1 MSMTVT
7 APVIEANP
15 LREGLEQERVPDASC
30 LVIFGASGD
39 LTQRKLIPALY
50 SLAHDGLL
58 PAGQTIIGFARPD
71 YTDDAFRMAMREAC
85 DKFARVRPVDEA
97 VWENFAKGLMYVRGE
112 FGEPEAYLRLNQKLQ
127 ECDKTRGTGGRRIY
141 YLAVPPNFFPV
152 ISEFLGAE
160 KMVTDPE
167 RGGPFTRVII
177 EKPFGHD
184 LASAKELNRVA
195 VSTFRERQV
204 FRIDHYLGKETVQ
217 NLLVL
222 RFANGIFEPFWN
234 RQYIDHVQ
242 LTVAETVGV
251 EKRGGYFETAGITR
265 DIIQNHMLQLVSL
278 IAMEPPVAYEPDA
291 VRDEKVKVLRALREF
306 PRGREED
313 NAVRGQYAEGSVLGE
328 KAPAY
333 RTEPNVSPES
343 KVETYAALKLYVDN
357 WRWADVP
364 FYVRAGKR
372 LPKRV
377 TDISIHFRAAPYPLF
392 NKMSSLRMQS
402 NVLAI
407 RIQPDEGISLKFD
420 SKVPGPTVRTAP
432 VTMEF
437 RYATSFGAEPPEAYE
452 RLLLETMLGDST
464 LFARRDEV
472 ETAWAWLDPLL
483 NAWANDGRAPEPY
496 PAGTWGP
503 EAADTLIERDGRKW
517 RRP

>member
-1 MSMTVT
+1 MTAVV
-7 APVIEANP
+7 APALETNP
-15 LREGLEQERVPDASC
+15 LREGLDQERVPDASC

-39 LTQRKLIPALY
+39 LTQRKLIPGLY

-58 PAGQTIIGFARPD
+58 PAGQTIIGYARPE

-85 DKFARVRPVDEA
+85 DKFARTKPVDDA
-97 VWENFAKGLMYVRGE
+97 IWENFAKGLFYVQGE
-112 FGEPEAYLRLNQKLQ
+112 FGEEDGYERLRRKLE
-127 ECDKTRGTGGRRIY
+127 ECDKTRGTGGRRLY
-141 YLAVPPNFFPV
+141 YFAVPPQFFET
-152 ISEFLGAE
+152 ICAILG
-160 KMVTDPE
+160 KHGMVTDPE
-167 RGGPFTRVII
+167 RGGPYTRVII

-184 LASAKELNRVA
+184 LQSAKELNRIA
-195 VSTFRERQV
+195 VMTFRERQV

-222 RFANGIFEPFWN
+222 RFGNGIFEPFWN

-242 LTVAETVGV
+242 LTVAESIGV

-278 IAMEPPVAYEPDA
+278 VAMEPPVEFEANA
-291 VRDEKVKVLRALREF
+291 VRDEKVKVLRALRDF
-306 PRGREED
+306 PSGREEQQ
-313 NAVRGQYAEGSVLGE
+313 AVRGQYAEGSVLGE
-328 KAPAY
+328 SVVAY
-333 RTEPNVSPES
+333 RKEASVDPNS
-343 KVETYAALKLYVDN
+343 KVETFAAMKVYIDN

-364 FYVRAGKR
+364 FYIRAGKR

-377 TDISIHFRAAPYPLF
+377 TDISIHFRPAPYPLF
-392 NKMSSLRMQS
+392 SKMKPPS

-420 SKVPGPTVRTAP
+420 SKIPGPTVRTAP

-483 NAWANDGRAPEPY
+483 KCWAADPKPPSLY

-503 EAADTLIERDGRKW
+503 EAADALIEHDGRRW

>member
-1 MSMTVT
+1 MTVA

-58 PAGQTIIGFARPD
+58 PAGQTIIGYARPD
-71 YTDDAFRMAMREAC
+71 FTDDAFRMAMREAC
-85 DKFARVRPVDEA
+85 DKYARVRPVDDA
-97 VWENFAKGLMYVRGE
+97 VWENFAKGLFYVRGD
-112 FGEPEAYLRLNQKLQ
+112 FSEPEGFLRLNQKLQ
-127 ECDKTRGTGGRRIY
+127 ECDKARGTGGRRIY
-141 YLAVPPNFFPV
+141 YLAVPPQFFPT
-152 ISEFLGAE
+152 IAELLGAE

-184 LASAKELNRVA
+184 LQSAKELNRVA
-195 VSTFRERQV
+195 VTTFRERQV

-242 LTVAETVGV
+242 FTVAESIGV

-265 DIIQNHMLQLVSL
+265 DIVQNHMLQLVSL
-278 IAMEPPVAYEPDA
+278 VAMEPPVAFEADS

-306 PRGREED
+306 PRGHETD
-313 NAVRGQYAEGSVLGE
+313 CTVRGQYAEGSVLGE
-328 KAPAY
+328 RAPAY
-333 RTEPNVSPES
+333 RSEPQVDPHSN
-343 KVETYAALKLYVDN
+343 VETYAAMKVFVDN

-364 FYVRAGKR
+364 FYIRAGKR

-377 TDISIHFRAAPYPLF
+377 TDISIHFRPAPYPLF
-392 NKMSSLRMQS
+392 RKMTNMKTQP

-407 RIQPDEGISLKFD
+407 RIQPDEGISLRFD
-420 SKVPGPTVRTAP
+420 SKVPGPTVRSAP

-483 NAWANDGRAPEPY
+483 AAWAADPRGPELY

-503 EAADTLIERDGRKW
+503 EAADRLIERDGRKW